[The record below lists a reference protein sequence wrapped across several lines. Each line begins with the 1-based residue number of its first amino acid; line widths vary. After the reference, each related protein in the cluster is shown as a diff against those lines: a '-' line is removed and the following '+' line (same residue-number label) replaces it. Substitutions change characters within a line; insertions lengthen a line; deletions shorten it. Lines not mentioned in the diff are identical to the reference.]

1 MKRVITF
8 LCLFTLTLCL
18 FLPTSVLAAGAGE
31 FDLAYQSDAGTFTVS
46 GEASPYARIS
56 LLVEALGGD
65 LNSIVYMD
73 AKTLGNEN
81 SYSFTVTPAEAFA
94 DGAYRFTVATVDNRG
109 TAAQVSKTY
118 VTGSNLYFGS
128 REIAANQTL
137 SVSAVIANDT
147 QDTIVLPGMEA
158 FIAVYD
164 GNGTLVSVVRAEV
177 AETNVTPGGAEL
189 ENIVSYTVPSETT
202 GTENWYARAFLWKNG
217 TVQPVLQA
225 ADTRN

>member
-1 MKRVITF
+1 MKRAIIF

-18 FLPTSVLAAGAGE
+18 FLPNAALAAGVGE
-31 FDLAYQSDAGTFTVS
+31 FDIAYQSDHGTFTVT

-56 LLVEALGGD
+56 LLIEALSGD
-65 LNSIVYMD
+65 SDTLVYMD
-73 AKTLGNEN
+73 AKTLGNE
-81 SYSFTVTPAEAFA
+81 SAYSFTAATPQVPA
-94 DGAYRFTVATVDNRG
+94 DGVYRFTVAAVDNQG
-109 TAAQVSKTY
+109 TVAQASKSY
-118 VTGSNLYFGS
+118 VKGSKLYFGS

-137 SVSAVIANDT
+137 SVSALFANDT
-147 QDTIVLPGMEA
+147 QDTIVLPDMEA

-189 ENIVSYTVPSETT
+189 ENIVSYAVPSETT

-217 TVQPVLQA
+217 TVQPVLQT